1 MSADYEVTITVK
13 TNVPV
18 MAEDMTGLDAINV
31 AMDYGLSR
39 MLKDGEYKLVGVTV
53 ERVAIQD
60 TDDDVENEYQ
70 DNDVEPEP
78 EPEDID
84 EDEDEDEIPEPDE
97 ADDEPE
103 DSEPEN
109 NTEDDEPEDTDGDS
123 DYQDA
128 DDDPEPEITEVQ
140 FTEPDKGNIVIAKR
154 TPPSSLP
161 LPKIGG

>member
-60 TDDDVENEYQ
+60 TDDDVEDEYQ
-70 DNDVEPEP
+70 
-78 EPEDID
+78 EDD
-84 EDEDEDEIPEPDE
+84 RQQDEDEIPEPDE

-103 DSEPEN
+103 DDTEN
-109 NTEDDEPEDTDGDS
+109 NEPEDTDGDS

-128 DDDPEPEITEVQ
+128 DDDPEPETTEVQ
-140 FTEPDKGNIVIAKR
+140 FTEPDKGDIVIAKR